1 MTKKETLWEDSGFDC
16 HHCGGEIYKRI
27 EREPGFDKTTSYQC
41 RQCHCQWSTEGVLIQ
56 VGDTADC
63 RAGVGQTAVNQPTST
78 TKPQPST
85 TLAPLKQ
92 PAAPS
97 KRHTFSNWLIG
108 GLLGL
113 IIVLA
118 LIRFAGALVFR
129 FFIPA
134 LLVGVILYLV
144 FQLGRQQRWW

>member
-41 RQCHCQWSTEGVLIQ
+41 RQCNCQWSTEGVLIQ
-56 VGDTADC
+56 VGNSADC
-63 RAGVGQTAVNQPTST
+63 RAGVQQTAVNQPHST
-78 TKPQPST
+78 KRPPTT
-85 TLAPLKQ
+85 TLAPVKPTPIATQNHHL
-92 PAAPS
+92 
-97 KRHTFSNWLIG
+97 SNWIIG
-108 GLLGL
+108 GLLTL
-113 IIVLA
+113 IVILA

-129 FFIPA
+129 FFVPA

>member
-27 EREPGFDKTTSYQC
+27 EREPGLDKTTTYQC
-41 RQCHCQWSTEGVLIQ
+41 RLCHCQWSTEGVLIQ
-56 VGDTADC
+56 VGTMADC
-63 RAGVGQTAVNQPTST
+63 RAVAQTAVSRAHIPPQTQPAAPT
-78 TKPQPST
+78 T
-85 TLAPLKQ
+85 TLAPPPNK
-92 PAAPS
+92 PT
-97 KRHTFSNWLIG
+97 HWLTNRFIV

-113 IIVLA
+113 IIFLA

-129 FFIPA
+129 LFVPA
-134 LLVGVILYLV
+134 LLLGAIGYLL